1 MVYGFAKESGGEFL
15 LRSVLGKGTT
25 ASIFLPTLPFTGE
38 QSPVQATP
46 RDLPRGTETI
56 LVVEDESRV
65 RHLAKRSLIDLGY
78 RVLETENAS
87 TAMEVLQTEP
97 VVDLVFSD
105 IVMPGGI
112 NGYELASW
120 VVKNRPKLNVLLASG
135 FQKQLANEHVTDK
148 GGFPLLQ
155 KPYTKGQ
162 LAKAVRAALSDA

>member
-65 RHLAKRSLIDLGY
+65 RHLAKRSLIDLVPLATSSA
-78 RVLETENAS
+78 RK
-87 TAMEVLQTEP
+87 
-97 VVDLVFSD
+97 
-105 IVMPGGI
+105 
-112 NGYELASW
+112 YE
-120 VVKNRPKLNVLLASG
+120 R
-135 FQKQLANEHVTDK
+135 F
-148 GGFPLLQ
+148 
-155 KPYTKGQ
+155 
-162 LAKAVRAALSDA
+162 AKHIMYSF